1 MGCTQSKI
9 ENEELVARC
18 KDRKQLMKSA
28 VTSRNAFAAAHS
40 AYTMALKNTGAALSD
55 YAQGEVHDLHLASTV
70 LPSSSSAPAGQTAFP
85 SSSAAVAIG
94 TGASVVHAP
103 QDNLPPPPPP
113 PDHLT
118 TVAPLQRAASM
129 PGLPISSVRR
139 NKSAHDSEI
148 IEEDDT
154 EATVDD
160 SEVDAVDDSSA
171 APATPPA
178 PPAPPAPPKPS
189 ETKPPPQ
196 HPAPDENWDIFG
208 FFKTENIP
216 APSLGQ
222 PEESML
228 NKEAEKFAQT
238 ESSPAAAIKDPTP
251 PVPATV
257 IPEKI
262 VAEPPP
268 TQQQKLVR
276 KQRQSGG
283 SSHHHRTGS
292 SGGGSESKRG
302 KMVPAVPHSVS
313 FLQILKELD
322 DHFLKAYESAKEVS
336 KMLEA
341 TRLHYHSNFAD
352 NRGHID
358 HSEKVLKVITWNRSI
373 KGIRSEADAN
383 DDLDDEKW
391 ETHATVLD
399 KMLAWEKKLYDE
411 VKAGELM
418 KFEYQRKLYLL
429 NKQKKRGV
437 ESESLEKLKA
447 SVSQL
452 HTRYIVDMQSMD
464 STVSEINSLRDQKL
478 YPRLVELVDGMCTMW
493 EAMHVHHSNQQKLV
507 VGLRACEIALAPRET
522 SEQHHETTIQLWQIV
537 REWHSQFQNF
547 ITHQKEYIKA
557 LNSWLKFN
565 LIPIESS
572 LKEKVSSSPG
582 QVKPPIQNLLQ
593 AWHDQL
599 QKLPDGFAK
608 SAIYSFSE
616 VINTIVIH
624 QEDELKLKEKCE
636 ETRKEFFRKKRN
648 FEDWHRKYIEKRA
661 GQASSE
667 EANQKE
673 LLEERKFAVESV
685 EIRLKSE
692 EETYQRTCKEVR
704 EKSVGSLRNKLPE
717 LFNAMSNFSLAC
729 SEMYKQLQIITQSEK
744 PVAAA

>member
-94 TGASVVHAP
+94 TGASVVHPP

-118 TVAPLQRAASM
+118 TVSPLQRAASM

-139 NKSAHDSEI
+139 SKSAQDSEI

-160 SEVDAVDDSSA
+160 SEVDTVDDSSG
-171 APATPPA
+171 APAT

-189 ETKPPPQ
+189 ETKPPLQ
-196 HPAPDENWDIFG
+196 HPAPDENWDFFG
-208 FFKTENIP
+208 IFKTENIP

-228 NKEAEKFAQT
+228 NKEAENFAQT
-238 ESSPAAAIKDPTP
+238 ESSTAAAIKDPTA

-262 VAEPPP
+262 VAEPPQ
-268 TQQQKLVR
+268 TQQQKIVR
-276 KQRQSGG
+276 KPRQSGS

-302 KMVPAVPHSVS
+302 KMVPAVPHSFS
-313 FLQILKELD
+313 FLQILNELD
-322 DHFLKAYESAKEVS
+322 DHFLKAYESAKEAS

-352 NRGHID
+352 NR
-358 HSEKVLKVITWNRSI
+358 
-373 KGIRSEADAN
+373 GIRSEADAN

-411 VKAGELM
+411 VKEVSYSRGATFPICSSSAFSPDSMKIEPAKLRFFLILEAAKENEAAAICLFESVVNSICKDAFIFMIEDGEKCLLLLWREAGELM
-418 KFEYQRKLYLL
+418 KFEYQRKLYFL

-464 STVSEINSLRDQKL
+464 STVLEINSLRDQKL
-478 YPRLVELVDGMCTMW
+478 YPRLVELVDGQ
-493 EAMHVHHSNQQKLV
+493 V
-507 VGLRACEIALAPRET
+507 I
-522 SEQHHETTIQLWQIV
+522 
-537 REWHSQFQNF
+537 
-547 ITHQKEYIKA
+547 
-557 LNSWLKFN
+557 
-565 LIPIESS
+565 LILS
-572 LKEKVSSSPG
+572 
-582 QVKPPIQNLLQ
+582 
-593 AWHDQL
+593 
-599 QKLPDGFAK
+599 
-608 SAIYSFSE
+608 IYLFM
-616 VINTIVIH
+616 
-624 QEDELKLKEKCE
+624 L
-636 ETRKEFFRKKRN
+636 EF
-648 FEDWHRKYIEKRA
+648 
-661 GQASSE
+661 
-667 EANQKE
+667 
-673 LLEERKFAVESV
+673 
-685 EIRLKSE
+685 
-692 EETYQRTCKEVR
+692 
-704 EKSVGSLRNKLPE
+704 
-717 LFNAMSNFSLAC
+717 
-729 SEMYKQLQIITQSEK
+729 
-744 PVAAA
+744 